1 MAKQNRADI
10 IKKLHKVL
18 KKHFTPVPTPHDR
31 TVLEHVLF
39 ACCLEDTRHELAE
52 ECFARV
58 QQMYFDWNEIR
69 VTTTRELSE
78 VFTALPDPMAAAT
91 RLKSSLQSIFETR
104 YEFDLE
110 FLKKMKLGDAQKK
123 LASLRGPSLFV
134 QSYVTQASLGGHAI
148 PTSAGSLQVL
158 ELVGAATA
166 AEVASGSVPGLD
178 RAIPKN
184 QGVEFG
190 SLLHTLGSLFT
201 ADPKSSQVKSLLAEV
216 NSEAVDRLAK
226 LLARKT
232 APPEPVAAPTH
243 RRSDKPEDKGAE
255 TEKHAAKGP
264 DKSKGAPAGKGA
276 TDKPAPTAAGKQ
288 AAADKSAS
296 ADKLPAEDKTPAV
309 DKGRPAG
316 AHETKKPAA
325 AAKPEA
331 AKPADGKAAAG
342 TKPSPAQSGPA
353 QPSPAKSNST
363 KSKSGKPDPAKA
375 NIAKP
380 DAAKPDAAKP
390 DAAKPGTAK
399 PVASKPG
406 TAKPDVTKNKSDAPK
421 PNLGKPTPGK
431 PEAAKTAGRKASSPP
446 SKPPTKPP
454 AKKPVE
460 GKSNDGKT
468 ADAGASKSKTASKQL
483 TRRKPR

>member
-158 ELVGAATA
+158 ELVGAATS

-201 ADPKSSQVKSLLAEV
+201 ADPKSAQVKSLLAEV

-226 LLARKT
+226 LLARKA

-243 RRSDKPEDKGAE
+243 RRSDKPEP
-255 TEKHAAKGP
+255 KGP
-264 DKSKGAPAGKGA
+264 ETAKPAEKGSEKPKGAPTGKA
-276 TDKPAPTAAGKQ
+276 AADKPAPAAAGKQ
-288 AAADKSAS
+288 AAVDKSTAG
-296 ADKLPAEDKTPAV
+296 DKPPAGDKTPAA
-309 DKGRPAG
+309 DKGRPSVDATSG
-316 AHETKKPAA
+316 EGTAKGSGKTKTPPAVAHETKKPAP
-325 AAKPEA
+325 AAKPEPG
-331 AKPADGKAAAG
+331 KSADGKATAG

-353 QPSPAKSNST
+353 KSNSA
-363 KSKSGKPDPAKA
+363 KPNPAKPDPAKVNTA
-375 NIAKP
+375 KVNTAKP
-380 DAAKPDAAKP
+380 G
-390 DAAKPGTAK
+390 AAKPGTAK
-399 PVASKPG
+399 PDAG
-406 TAKPDVTKNKSDAPK
+406 KNKSEATK
-421 PNLGKPTPGK
+421 PNPGK

-446 SKPPTKPP
+446 PKPPTKPP
-454 AKKPVE
+454 VKKPVE
-460 GKSNDGKT
+460 GKSNEGKT